1 MGGQGG
7 AGESPAG
14 PTARRWQALRTLDGG
29 PSKLYPGGQIKFDA
43 KGRRV
48 DAGLTIIQWQSGIPV
63 TVYPPN
69 LALAQAVWSKK

>member
-1 MGGQGG
+1 
-7 AGESPAG
+7 
-14 PTARRWQALRTLDGG
+14 LDGG

-69 LALAQAVWSKK
+69 LALGPGGLVEEVGVSRSPAYADPR

>member
-1 MGGQGG
+1 
-7 AGESPAG
+7 
-14 PTARRWQALRTLDGG
+14 LDGG